1 MNSVAELTLRAWA
14 CCTVGPVLWTV
25 RNCSKIC
32 PAVYSF
38 LLKTS
43 FDGPTGSWTGVAG
56 SGIRFPSCLG
66 AEMYTIS
73 MRFISSTCSS
83 KPFIPLLYES
93 PQPIS
98 EVLRSWEKW
107 R

>member
-1 MNSVAELTLRAWA
+1 MTSVAELTLRAWA

-43 FDGPTGSWTGVAG
+43 FGGPTGSWTGVAG
-56 SGIRFPSCLG
+56 GGVRFPPSLG

-73 MRFISSTCSS
+73 MLFILSTCSS
-83 KPFIPLLYES
+83 KPFTPFQYES
-93 PQPIS
+93 PKPHCQ
-98 EVLRSWEKW
+98 VLRPW
-107 R
+107 